1 MYFVTYLFQWQVL
14 PSSSRII
21 LRPTWWSREALPLVW
36 TALLLAPPAS
46 TGSPTTKSSPTA
58 PGEAEPFSEPCLHCT
73 ISVTFFTAL
82 SLSSLHCHCLHCTDF
97 FSTALSLSSLH
108 CRCLHCTVTVFIA
121 LSLSSLH
128 CRCLHCTVTF
138 HSL

>member
-1 MYFVTYLFQWQVL
+1 MYLVTYLFQWQVL

-21 LRPTWWSREALPLVW
+21 LRPTWWSREALPHVW

-58 PGEAEPFSEPCLHCT
+58 PGEAQLFSEPCLHGT

-82 SLSSLHCHCLHCTDF
+82 SLSSLHCHCLHCSGT
-97 FSTALSLSSLH
+97 FSTALALSSLH
-108 CRCLHCTVTVFIA
+108 CYSLHCAVTVFIA
-121 LSLSSLH
+121 LSLST
-128 CRCLHCTVTF
+128 RCGRKINLPGTIVW
-138 HSL
+138 